1 MSELKMPDINNV
13 LIAGNLTSDP
23 TFRKTNNGTSVA
35 NFYIASNRKYRDN
48 SGIWRE
54 NVCYVG
60 IVAWHKLAD
69 ACNDVLKKG
78 SSILVDGELQSRS
91 WKNEDGSTRNVV
103 EIRARRIQFLD
114 KMSLTE
120 VEEVLH
126 EEADEKENHD
136 HMNETETDTKL
147 EIPSQEQSQ
156 PHTSQPEEN
165 DIKVEPTDFDF
176 GYKNLNL

>member
-13 LIAGNLTSDP
+13 LIAGNLTGDP
-23 TFRKTNNGTSVA
+23 IFRKTSNGTSVT
-35 NFYIASNRKYRDN
+35 NFFIASNRKYRDN

-60 IVAWHKLAD
+60 IVAWHKLAET
-69 ACNDVLKKG
+69 CYEVLKKG
-78 SSILVDGELQSRS
+78 FSVLIDGELQSRN
-91 WKNEDGSTRNVV
+91 WRNEDGTTRNVV

-114 KMSLTE
+114 KTTTME
-120 VEEVLH
+120 VEEITASEPDSKTNESLES
-126 EEADEKENHD
+126 EEKPQQSEQDSA
-136 HMNETETDTKL
+136 ETKK
-147 EIPSQEQSQ
+147 
-156 PHTSQPEEN
+156 

>member
-13 LIAGNLTSDP
+13 LIAGNLTGDP
-23 TFRKTNNGTSVA
+23 VFRKTSNGTSVS
-35 NFYIASNRKYRDN
+35 NFFIASNRKYRDN

-60 IVAWHKLAD
+60 IVAWHKLAET
-69 ACNDVLKKG
+69 CNEVLKKG
-78 SSILVDGELQSRS
+78 FSVLIDGELQSRN
-91 WKNEDGSTRNVV
+91 WRNEDGTTRNVV

-114 KMSLTE
+114 KTARIE
-120 VEEVLH
+120 VDETAVVEESS
-126 EEADEKENHD
+126 N
-136 HMNETETDTKL
+136 
-147 EIPSQEQSQ
+147 
-156 PHTSQPEEN
+156 PEEKVELKEKSQQSEDESTEPKK

>member
-69 ACNDVLKKG
+69 ACNEVLKKG

-114 KMSLTE
+114 RLAMAE
-120 VEEVLH
+120 VEETMPDDNNM
-126 EEADEKENHD
+126 DEKETLEHT
-136 HMNETETDTKL
+136 NEPTTKM
-147 EIPSQEQSQ
+147 IQEDQ
-156 PHTSQPEEN
+156 